1 MELESI
7 GRNIRKF
14 RLMRNLRQE
23 DLAEMAGLSINYVGA
38 LERGE
43 KIPSLETFIVLL
55 NALEVS
61 SDMVLSSLLVEK
73 HQADASRLMDRMQN
87 LPAYDIERI
96 LAVVDVLIQYPGQSR
111 SRLHRAIRS
120 APADWQSALHRRL
133 LAAARSAWPRETA
146 EPLLQSCFQT
156 GAPTT
161 HTVTWSFQGHPANQK
176 V

>member
-7 GRNIRKF
+7 GRKYTQVPFDEESATR
-14 RLMRNLRQE
+14 RPGRDGWVEYQLCRC
-23 DLAEMAGLSINYVGA
+23 AGAAG
-38 LERGE
+38 R

-96 LAVVDVLIQYPGQSR
+96 LAVVDDAYTVFKYGSR
-111 SRLHRAIRS
+111 VSY
-120 APADWQSALHRRL
+120 
-133 LAAARSAWPRETA
+133 
-146 EPLLQSCFQT
+146 CF
-156 GAPTT
+156 
-161 HTVTWSFQGHPANQK
+161 FF
-176 V
+176 

>member
-1 MELESI
+1 MCILSRTQSILLVVLYTLAGGITMELESI

-61 SDMVLSSLLVEK
+61 SDSGELK
-73 HQADASRLMDRMQN
+73 RASKR
-87 LPAYDIERI
+87 
-96 LAVVDVLIQYPGQSR
+96 V
-111 SRLHRAIRS
+111 S
-120 APADWQSALHRRL
+120 AAS
-133 LAAARSAWPRETA
+133 
-146 EPLLQSCFQT
+146 
-156 GAPTT
+156 
-161 HTVTWSFQGHPANQK
+161 
-176 V
+176 

>member
-1 MELESI
+1 MCILSWTQSILLVVLYTLAGCITMELESI

-96 LAVVDVLIQYPGQSR
+96 LAVVDVLIQYSSMDQ
-111 SRLHRAIRS
+111 
-120 APADWQSALHRRL
+120 
-133 LAAARSAWPRETA
+133 E
-146 EPLLQSCFQT
+146 
-156 GAPTT
+156 
-161 HTVTWSFQGHPANQK
+161 
-176 V
+176 

>member
-1 MELESI
+1 
-7 GRNIRKF
+7 
-14 RLMRNLRQE
+14 
-23 DLAEMAGLSINYVGA
+23 MAGSNLTPQEGKKHGRGGYSSLLPYALSPPSCVCRSRASGGGRLTQASRLGNASKIGPFFLKYAVPISQKTCRATINYVGA

-96 LAVVDVLIQYPGQSR
+96 LAVVDVLIQYSSMDQ
-111 SRLHRAIRS
+111 
-120 APADWQSALHRRL
+120 
-133 LAAARSAWPRETA
+133 E
-146 EPLLQSCFQT
+146 
-156 GAPTT
+156 
-161 HTVTWSFQGHPANQK
+161 
-176 V
+176 